1 MNKILV
7 LSPHPD
13 DETLGC
19 GGTLIKYKKKGW
31 KIDIIF
37 FTKMT
42 TCLYSKKEIIRRN
55 IEISKISKLYKF
67 NKIYNF
73 DYPTTSLSQ
82 IPDYELI
89 SKINNVLKKSKP
101 NIVFYPCEYDIHSDH
116 NKVSRCFLSNVKS
129 FRFDFIQKVYSYE
142 ILSETNLNFKYSF
155 KPNHFEN
162 ISNEIRTKIKIL
174 KIFKSEIKKHP
185 FPRSIDSVIS
195 LAKLR
200 GSQSSFMF
208 AESFET
214 YFSKNT

>member
-1 MNKILV
+1 MNKILI

-19 GGTLIKYKKKGW
+19 GGTILKYKKKGW

-42 TCLYSKKEIIRRN
+42 NDLFSGKEIKKRSN
-55 IEISKISKLYKF
+55 EISKISKLYKF

-73 DYPTTSLSQ
+73 DYPTTSLDQVS
-82 IPDYELI
+82 DYELI
-89 SKINNVLKKSKP
+89 SKIKNVLNKSKP
-101 NIVFYPCEYDIHSDH
+101 NTIFYPSEYDIHSDH
-116 NKVSRCFLSNVKS
+116 NKVSRCFLSNIKS
-129 FRFDFIQKVYSYE
+129 FRFNFIEKVYSYE
-142 ILSETNLNFKYSF
+142 ILSETNFNFKNSF

-162 ISNEIRTKIKIL
+162 ISNQMNMKIKIL

-185 FPRSIDSVIS
+185 FPRSLDSVIS

-200 GSQSSFMF
+200 GSQSNYKF
-208 AESFET
+208 AESFEL
-214 YFSKNT
+214 YFSKNI

>member
-1 MNKILV
+1 M
-7 LSPHPD
+7 
-13 DETLGC
+13 
-19 GGTLIKYKKKGW
+19 
-31 KIDIIF
+31 
-37 FTKMT
+37 
-42 TCLYSKKEIIRRN
+42 
-55 IEISKISKLYKF
+55 
-67 NKIYNF
+67 
-73 DYPTTSLSQ
+73 
-82 IPDYELI
+82 
-89 SKINNVLKKSKP
+89 
-101 NIVFYPCEYDIHSDH
+101 
-116 NKVSRCFLSNVKS
+116 
-129 FRFDFIQKVYSYE
+129 
-142 ILSETNLNFKYSF
+142 SETNLNFKYSF